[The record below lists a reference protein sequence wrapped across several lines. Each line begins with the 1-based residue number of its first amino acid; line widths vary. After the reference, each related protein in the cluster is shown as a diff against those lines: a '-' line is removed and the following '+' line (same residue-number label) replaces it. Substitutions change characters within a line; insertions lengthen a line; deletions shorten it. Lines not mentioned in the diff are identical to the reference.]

1 MLNMKKKIEN
11 GALFMELEGQLD
23 TLTSPDFNAELEPL
37 LKDVSSVTLD
47 IKNIDYIS
55 SAGLR
60 VLLAAQQVLEDKGAG
75 TIRVLNANDTIR
87 EIFSITGFEDILSI
101 E

>member
-60 VLLAAQQVLEDKGAG
+60 VLLTAQQVLEDKGAG